1 MIILMLCWVAQP
13 EYELHIFLTLVI
25 LDLKLW
31 WRHKKR
37 GSWRWAPFAL
47 LHTCTCIILH
57 RTALWNEA
65 EWKLVMRS
73 LLCTYCASCIQCAWW
88 PCCRCRCTLSG
99 KYRPIREHALLLTLH
114 KMQQSLTEKMHNC
127 TSTLKLHNGYTLIR
141 NALHS
146 VHCAIAQLF
155 ESKVRKLQCVAQW
168 NLWAHSLAQQP
179 LIRRH
184 PLHHLYDTRSPK
196 VFSHLAAQSVVYGNK
211 FILNSWCLWKSING
225 ATSFFDIIKQHLPR
239 ESNFMCFWL
248 LLTPVF

>member
-37 GSWRWAPFAL
+37 GSWRWAPFAH

-141 NALHS
+141 NAL
-146 VHCAIAQLF
+146 QLRNCL
-155 ESKVRKLQCVAQW
+155 KVKLENCSALL
-168 NLWAHSLAQQP
+168 NEIYERTLLLSSRSLGG
-179 LIRRH
+179 
-184 PLHHLYDTRSPK
+184 TRSTTFTTP
-196 VFSHLAAQSVVYGNK
+196 
-211 FILNSWCLWKSING
+211 
-225 ATSFFDIIKQHLPR
+225 DLPR
-239 ESNFMCFWL
+239 CSLIWL
-248 LLTPVF
+248 RRV